1 MFPQLFQATTI
12 PALEQVAAFTS
23 ARQEVLA
30 GNVANMDTPGYRV
43 RDLSVPVFQ
52 EKLQEMLTAARQ
64 PSLATTA
71 PMMPESSDAMPFP
84 PVLPP
89 GVSPGEM
96 AAKVE
101 PKMKQV
107 GDSMRTILF
116 HDQSDDS
123 LEQQV
128 TEISKNQLMHNLA
141 ISIMTS
147 QFRLLQ
153 TSISERV

>member
-23 ARQEVLA
+23 ARHAVLA
-30 GNVANMDTPGYRV
+30 GNVANLDTPGYRV
-43 RDLSVPVFQ
+43 RDLSVTDFQ
-52 EKLQEMLTAARQ
+52 EKLKEMLAETHQPQAASASDTLGG
-64 PSLATTA
+64 PSY
-71 PMMPESSDAMPFP
+71 P

-96 AAKVE
+96 AGRVE
-101 PKMKQV
+101 PKLKAV
-107 GDSMRTILF
+107 SDSMRSILY
-116 HDQSDDS
+116 HDDS
-123 LEQQV
+123 DVGLEQQV
-128 TEISKNQLMHNLA
+128 TEITKNQLLHNLA

-153 TSISERV
+153 TAISERV